1 MRLFIAF
8 PMDDSVTRRLGEMIG
23 DFERNGGPV
32 KWVEPKN
39 MHLTARFLGET
50 PDNQLDQLIKV
61 VTTAGGK
68 GSVIQ
73 TVIQQIGGF
82 PNLHRPRVIWAGMD
96 TEVNKLIL
104 IAAEIEKMVQRLG
117 FPPENKPFKPHL
129 TLGRVRE
136 GAKIGNSLDF
146 LMRYQFTPIPVR
158 FDRLALVKSTLT
170 LRGPIYDTLHE
181 VKL

>member
-8 PMDDSVTRRLGEMIG
+8 PLEDAVTRRLGEVVG
-23 DFERNGGPV
+23 EFERHGGPV

-50 PDNQLDQLIKV
+50 PDAQVEQLSRV
-61 VTTAGGK
+61 VTSVAGK
-68 GSVIQ
+68 GIVVR

-82 PNLHRPRVIWAGMD
+82 PNLHRPRVIWVGMD
-96 TEVNKLIL
+96 AEVNKLVP
-104 IAAEIEKMVQRLG
+104 IAAEVERQVQQLG
-117 FPPENKPFKPHL
+117 FAAETKSFKPHL

-136 GAKIGNSLDF
+136 GVKIGNTLDY
-146 LMRYQFTPIPVR
+146 LMRYQLTPIPVQFER
-158 FDRLALVKSTLT
+158 IALIKSTLT
-170 LRGPIYDTLHE
+170 PRGPVYETLHE